1 MQIIIN
7 GVGGQGV
14 LFLSKILCSV
24 ALSKGYKIQSSE
36 TIGMAQ
42 RGGSVI
48 SFLKIGDKYTSP
60 MVIPGTGDFLLC
72 LHEQELL
79 NGKQYLKEDGFVFIN
94 SDSFFNATKLALNE
108 KMPNMTNII
117 FLGYLAGYDKFPFN
131 KDDIE
136 KYIPRNSEH
145 CFILG
150 YNAVLK

>member
-24 ALSKGYKIQSSE
+24 ALSKNYKIQSSE

-48 SFLKIGDKYTSP
+48 SFLKIGDNYTSP
-60 MVIPGTGDFLLC
+60 MVIPGTGDYLIC
-72 LHEQELL
+72 LHEQELS
-79 NGKQYLKEDGFVFIN
+79 NGKQYIKKDGCIFVN
-94 SDSFFNATKLALNE
+94 SDDFFNATAIALRENLT
-108 KMPNMTNII
+108 NMANII
-117 FLGYLAGYDKFPFN
+117 FLGYLARFDKFPFN
-131 KDDIE
+131 RGDIE
-136 KYIPRNSEH
+136 KFIPKNSKH
-145 CFILG
+145 CFTLG